1 MKKVDNDE
9 DFELEVRKD
18 IFWKALFI
26 FGFIAVYVIAVLQGR
41 GWDTPFAVI
50 LVIVTVLILVI
61 MSPSLFYDK
70 VIRLYKAFYD
80 KDKTNTE
87 ENKFVYNAV
96 IYLPLAFVSY
106 IIANAVNLFAFHK
119 NKTTDIILIIL
130 FNAVALFL
138 SIKIT
143 EKKRG

>member
-18 IFWKALFI
+18 IFWKALFV
-26 FGFIAVYVIAVLQGR
+26 FGFIAVYVIALLQGR

-50 LVIVTVLILVI
+50 LVIVTALILVV

-70 VIRLYKAFYD
+70 VIRLYKALYD
-80 KDKTNTE
+80 KDKTNTK
-87 ENKFVYNAV
+87 ENKSVYNIA

-106 IIANAVNLFAFHK
+106 IIANAVNLFAFHN
-119 NKTTDIILIIL
+119 NKTTDIVLIIL
-130 FNAVALFL
+130 FNVAAFFCL
-138 SIKIT
+138 
-143 EKKRG
+143 